1 MGAHTEGMT
10 SPYARPLAELDAV
23 HVAPEDQLEEQD
35 VDAPREYVDPED
47 LDRARLLS
55 IEHGG
60 RLRVR

>member
-1 MGAHTEGMT
+1 MT
-10 SPYARPLAELDAV
+10 NPYSRPLSELDAV
-23 HVAPEDQLEEQD
+23 HVAPDDQVEAQD
-35 VDAPREYVDPED
+35 VDSPREYVDPED

>member
-1 MGAHTEGMT
+1 MT
-10 SPYARPLAELDAV
+10 SPYARPLSELDAV
-23 HVAPEDQLEEQD
+23 HVAPEDQVEAQD
-35 VDAPREYVDPED
+35 VDVPRDMVEPED

>member
-1 MGAHTEGMT
+1 MT
-10 SPYARPLAELDAV
+10 SPYARPLTELDAV
-23 HVAPEDQLEEQD
+23 HVAPEDQVEEQD
-35 VDAPREYVDPED
+35 VETPRDFVEPED

>member
-1 MGAHTEGMT
+1 MT

-23 HVAPEDQLEEQD
+23 HVHADDQVEAQE

>member
-1 MGAHTEGMT
+1 MT
-10 SPYARPLAELDAV
+10 SPYARPLSELDAV
-23 HVAPEDQLEEQD
+23 HVAPDDQVEAQD
-35 VDAPREYVDPED
+35 VDVPRDMVEPED

>member
-1 MGAHTEGMT
+1 MT
-10 SPYARPLAELDAV
+10 SPYARPLTELDAV
-23 HVAPEDQLEEQD
+23 HVAPEDQVEEQD
-35 VDAPREYVDPED
+35 VDTPRDFVEPED